1 VPTGFE
7 AKTKVKTSK
16 HPSLKDF
23 IFYASH
29 FLPIWPKP
37 KVDAAQIFLFGAGQI
52 RKIIPGTTG
61 KYQELHFRI
70 SFHEHFQ

>member
-37 KVDAAQIFLFGAGQI
+37 KFNIFVVCSPPIGDCDGKKVQVQVLGAGGNI
-52 RKIIPGTTG
+52 K
-61 KYQELHFRI
+61 K
-70 SFHEHFQ
+70 